1 MRAYV
6 GITDFRWFDLLRG
19 LPHPDDI
26 NFWQPSGNQEFK
38 ALKPG
43 ELFLFKLHSPNNY
56 IVGGGL
62 YAHSSLLPISLAW
75 ESFGPGNGASSLS
88 DMRSSV
94 AKYRHQIVN
103 GKDDYTVGCI
113 LIEDP
118 FFLPENLW
126 IPAPKDWSPSI
137 VQGKTYD
144 LSVEP
149 GLSLWKQLETA
160 VPLASVMTDPLSRY
174 GQPILT
180 MPRLGQGAFRVLVTD
195 AYGRRCAVTN
205 ERTLPA
211 LEAGHIKPYSEQGEH
226 IVSNGILLRRDLH
239 ALFDKGYITI
249 NPSMLLE
256 VSSKIKEEFDNG
268 RDYYKLHGNP
278 IRLPENPVYRPSQKY
293 LEWHNDNRYKG

>member
-118 FFLPENLW
+118 FFYQKICGYRPL
-126 IPAPKDWSPSI
+126 
-137 VQGKTYD
+137 KTGV
-144 LSVEP
+144 LASFKEKP
-149 GLSLWKQLETA
+149 MIFRSNRGSLCGKQLETA

-205 ERTLPA
+205 EKDSPCSRSRA
-211 LEAGHIKPYSEQGEH
+211 Y
-226 IVSNGILLRRDLH
+226 
-239 ALFDKGYITI
+239 
-249 NPSMLLE
+249 
-256 VSSKIKEEFDNG
+256 
-268 RDYYKLHGNP
+268 
-278 IRLPENPVYRPSQKY
+278 
-293 LEWHNDNRYKG
+293 